1 MPEFDQQTVEAF
13 RAGLDDLE
21 ARVVEEDRIL
31 DGLSGREREH
41 RYWNNRRR
49 WREIKA
55 LRTRLEDLEEDL
67 FAMSVLGDLKGL

>member
-55 LRTRLEDLEEDL
+55 LRTRLVDFEESIFARDALGGLRDL
-67 FAMSVLGDLKGL
+67 

>member
-1 MPEFDQQTVEAF
+1 M
-13 RAGLDDLE
+13 
-21 ARVVEEDRIL
+21 VEEDRIL

-55 LRTRLEDLEEDL
+55 LRTRLLDFEESI
-67 FAMSVLGDLKGL
+67 FARAVLGDLEAL